1 MYDLKR
7 LGANIKS
14 LRNAYGETQ
23 EELGAAIFVEKNTIS
38 SYETGTREPKKDT
51 LSAIARHFMVSLEE
65 LLYSDLSDIGKIEI
79 DNAKKVIKITQ

>member
-38 SYETGTREPKKDT
+38 SYGWLTDDEEARTY
-51 LSAIARHFMVSLEE
+51 SAKFKPQRR
-65 LLYSDLSDIGKIEI
+65 GK
-79 DNAKKVIKITQ
+79 